1 MKKSPGL
8 IEAAT
13 MEGIDDFIANELE
26 NDNENVQK
34 EMTAIDT

>member
-13 MEGIDDFIANELE
+13 MEGIDDFIAKELE
-26 NDNENVQK
+26 NDQDVVKN
-34 EMTAIDT
+34 EMTAN